1 MIVIKIYFKMRRPD
15 YKCTDVKLT
24 YIHLYVL
31 EKGIK
36 SSEHILIHIII
47 LKNAQVA
54 HSL

>member
-1 MIVIKIYFKMRRPD
+1 MIIIKIYFKTRRPD

-24 YIHLYVL
+24 YIHIYAS

-36 SSEHILIHIII
+36 SSEHILTHVMI